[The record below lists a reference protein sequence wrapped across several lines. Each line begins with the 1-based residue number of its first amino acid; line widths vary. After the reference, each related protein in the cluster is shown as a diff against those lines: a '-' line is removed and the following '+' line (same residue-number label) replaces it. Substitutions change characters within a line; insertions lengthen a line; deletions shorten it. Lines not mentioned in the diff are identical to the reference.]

1 MNDSFKEY
9 IEDGL
14 KYYNTAS
21 KGRKNKPNIFIPD
34 ILYNLL
40 AMSIEKFFMGV
51 LVFKGDMADN
61 HTFTDLINS
70 AGRFMSLPDDF
81 VRRLKELE
89 AYQDI
94 CPVFEGY
101 TRKKMDDDVIKEL
114 LSVATETKQMALDFC
129 SYK

>member
-1 MNDSFKEY
+1 VDDSFKEY
-9 IEDGL
+9 IEEGL

-21 KGRKNKPNIFIPD
+21 KGREKRPNIFIPD
-34 ILYNLL
+34 VLYNLL
-40 AMSIEKFFMGV
+40 AMSIEKFFMGI

-61 HTFTDLINS
+61 HTFSDLIDS
-70 AGRFMSLPDDF
+70 VERFMSLPADF

-89 AYQDI
+89 TYQDI

-101 TRKKMDDDVIKEL
+101 TRKEMDDNVIKEL
-114 LSVATETKQMALDFC
+114 LCVATETKQMALEFC